1 MLVIVTKLPLVVY
14 SQKILE
20 FAKTATA
27 VVHIVGPLRK
37 NDLFMIN
44 VFIIVSLTNV
54 KMHCIS
60 VDRDGNIVS
69 EKHMHA
75 VF

>member
-1 MLVIVTKLPLVVY
+1 M
-14 SQKILE
+14 QKIV
-20 FAKTATA
+20 FDTA

-44 VFIIVSLTNV
+44 VFIIFSLTNF
-54 KMHCIS
+54 KMDCIS